1 MTTSSPATGES
12 PKSKPSIKHQ
22 KEAPSTSQETNV
34 QKKAISPMRPLW
46 SAITPS
52 VRLRIAASTLASER
66 KGNRAS
72 GRKQKATARSP

>member
-1 MTTSSPATGES
+1 MTTSSPATGER

-22 KEAPSTSQETNV
+22 KDAPSASQETSV
-34 QKKAISPMRPLW
+34 QKKAISPMRPLR

-66 KGNRAS
+66 NGSRAS
-72 GRKQKATARSP
+72 GRRQNATARSP